1 MDTSRNFFNHFKK
14 SENSEKELK
23 EAVLSMIDEGRK
35 NRLIKSPEALMI
47 KNIFDLENKTVK
59 DVMIHRSDI
68 LSIDGNTALKL
79 ALPFFID
86 GSFSRYPVFIESI
99 DNIIGIVH
107 IKDVL
112 KFIDSSSDINK
123 KIRDINKFIHPV
135 ETVPETH
142 GLYKLFTTMKQERRH
157 MAIVVDEYGQTS
169 GIVTMED
176 ILEEIVGNIQ
186 DEHDNEE
193 DMIVKIKPGIYKMN
207 GKTPLSDVFSILNIV
222 DTDMDDI
229 ETLNG
234 YIIDLIGYIPKEHSS
249 FTITK
254 YGYDFNIKD
263 VEKRVIKDV
272 IVEKHKY

>member
-1 MDTSRNFFNHFKK
+1 
-14 SENSEKELK
+14 
-23 EAVLSMIDEGRK
+23 
-35 NRLIKSPEALMI
+35 
-47 KNIFDLENKTVK
+47 
-59 DVMIHRSDI
+59 
-68 LSIDGNTALKL
+68 
-79 ALPFFID
+79 
-86 GSFSRYPVFIESI
+86 
-99 DNIIGIVH
+99 
-107 IKDVL
+107 
-112 KFIDSSSDINK
+112 
-123 KIRDINKFIHPV
+123 
-135 ETVPETH
+135 
-142 GLYKLFTTMKQERRH
+142 
-157 MAIVVDEYGQTS
+157 
-169 GIVTMED
+169 MED

-272 IVEKHKY
+272 IVEKHKYWRYVRKMVNFYAYV